1 MGSIHVINQ
10 HPTPCELCGQWTVT
24 CICMSCAVER
34 GDPVDVAGW
43 LHGIA
48 DKERGKKSRML
59 RSLIRSLADAYE
71 REFGKRGEPVNGP
84 GQPSHEALVELLEA
98 ARRNHLCHKQDEI
111 RLCNY
116 WSCKVLARC
125 ETEAKGER

>member
-1 MGSIHVINQ
+1 MSEHCRDCQQKRSINREPGYV
-10 HPTPCELCGQWTVT
+10 PCPGV
-24 CICMSCAVER
+24 
-34 GDPVDVAGW
+34 DPVDVAGW